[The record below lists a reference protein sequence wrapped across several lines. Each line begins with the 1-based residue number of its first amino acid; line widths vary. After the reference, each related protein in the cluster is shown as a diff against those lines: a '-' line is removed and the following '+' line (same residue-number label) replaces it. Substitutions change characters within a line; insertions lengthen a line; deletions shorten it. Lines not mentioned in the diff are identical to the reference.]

1 MEQLPERRYSLDC
14 ICIPLPLLRVRELS
28 ERAML
33 LFGMISRHI
42 GDHEAGRVFLTE
54 IASDLGISIDT
65 ASRELNRLEGSGVLG
80 HKRTGRE
87 NEYFHTWHPM
97 LVNGLLPVHLDLAT
111 LSLGER
117 YNAYRR
123 FLFILVP
130 LALIKWRRISYGATL
145 LFGLLCFHGRN
156 GSCYVGDE
164 KLAAELGTSV
174 ARVRRWRR
182 ELQRAGLIEYDAT
195 RSGTNTIFQII
206 RF

>member
-1 MEQLPERRYSLDC
+1 
-14 ICIPLPLLRVRELS
+14 
-28 ERAML
+28 ML

-164 KLAAELGTSV
+164 KLAAELVHRLPESGAGGENFNERASSSTMPHAVGPIPFSRSSDSDRQFATAFQSRFAASPKSED
-174 ARVRRWRR
+174 AR
-182 ELQRAGLIEYDAT
+182 
-195 RSGTNTIFQII
+195 
-206 RF
+206 